1 MALEGLSRGIFR
13 SLGFLKNKR
22 KLDEEE
28 LREMTRSLRRALQ
41 EADFNIRQTKEI
53 VDRLESR
60 LREEEPRVGLTM
72 QTHAITTATAAKTK
86 AAALRALQQHQ
97 SDQC

>member
-1 MALEGLSRGIFR
+1 MTPSMALEGLSRGIFR
-13 SLGFLKNKR
+13 SLGLLKNKR

-53 VDRLESR
+53 VDRLENRGCERKS
-60 LREEEPRVGLTM
+60 PD
-72 QTHAITTATAAKTK
+72 
-86 AAALRALQQHQ
+86 RA
-97 SDQC
+97 SPCKRTP